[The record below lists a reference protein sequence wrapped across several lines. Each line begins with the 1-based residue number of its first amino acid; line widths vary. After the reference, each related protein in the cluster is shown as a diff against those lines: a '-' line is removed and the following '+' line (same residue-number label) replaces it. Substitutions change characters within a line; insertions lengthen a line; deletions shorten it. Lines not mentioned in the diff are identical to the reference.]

1 MLCSFSEW
9 YWLILLIFTFLL
21 VNKFSRLWVYIH
33 AYIYFLT
40 FWDCHWDKPFV
51 FSVSFLPSKSLSRS
65 ISHSLCALGCI
76 WCFCVSDV
84 SLLSAC
90 FHASFCCSPWVPLPL
105 FCTLTCTCAF
115 SICSITS
122 VQYFSFSP
130 VSFVFLL
137 PASSHPLVSSLL
149 LPWGSAVSGSFSAA
163 KKKKL
168 QAALDL
174 VVLLI
179 SHYSLRR
186 QSKKH
191 NCIYIYQHF

>member
-1 MLCSFSEW
+1 MH
-9 YWLILLIFTFLL
+9 IFIFLHFEIVIEINPL
-21 VNKFSRLWVYIH
+21 SS
-33 AYIYFLT
+33 A
-40 FWDCHWDKPFV
+40 CP
-51 FSVSFLPSKSLSRS
+51 SFLPNLSLDQFHIASVLWVASGAFVCLTSASSQPVSTPLSAVHLEFHCRS
-65 ISHSLCALGCI
+65 SVHSL
-76 WCFCVSDV
+76 
-84 SLLSAC
+84 
-90 FHASFCCSPWVPLPL
+90 P
-105 FCTLTCTCAF
+105 LTCTCAF

-179 SHYSLRR
+179 SYYFLRR